1 MRNKIIIYLILAGVL
16 LFATIPLF
24 KPYVPGTA
32 DGLAHK
38 FRVVSFEKS
47 LKEGNIRPRWLS
59 DQALGFGT
67 PVYMFLY
74 SLPYYVVSGL
84 NFAGFEINRATQIFE
99 AGTLI
104 LSGLFMFLLVRKLY
118 GSRAGITASA
128 IYTLAPYHLTTIYL
142 YEGWGEMA
150 SFIFPPL
157 ILYLTLLLESKDSN
171 NPRKISN
178 FKFPISNFKSKK
190 QLYFLFL
197 VFSWVLFVITHNVS
211 VLMFAPFLLFLSFII
226 YGLKIKKLLLPVSAF
241 CFSVLI
247 TAYFWLPAIFLNK
260 WTQYPLLISKEM
272 WMRSAFF
279 KSLTLLF
286 TNAFSTVRA
295 GVVRYYDFTLGIPI
309 MLVLI
314 ISFCYIMFRKIRL
327 LNSLYKDISKHKK
340 AGTELFMKRIIG
352 IAHSID
358 LFFVGIIFMAF
369 LSLFL
374 SNGLSNAFWNIPFL
388 HYVVYPFRFL
398 FPVTFAS
405 AVIAGKFAKK
415 NILISIILIVLSL
428 VSGWPFV
435 HPYVDIFP
443 FPDSYF
449 RQVQP
454 VNNPPYTKKNMATI
468 EFLPKW
474 ASLQA
479 LNSIEQKYLSN
490 GMLPDKIMFDKSFG
504 SIENQKIASEKIQA
518 GINLNKDASVTIN
531 TFYFPNW
538 QASVNGRKIPLTMNS
553 DGLMTLALQKGRN
566 DVELIF
572 ALSGLEKAAN
582 IISLIGVLL
591 LPVVIILSR
600 RSNNRLYSK

>member
-1 MRNKIIIYLILAGVL
+1 MRNKIIVYIILIGIF

-38 FRVVSFEKS
+38 FRTVSFEKS

-74 SLPYYVVSGL
+74 SFPYYVVSGL
-84 NFAGFEINRATQIFE
+84 NFAGFEINRATQVFE

-104 LSGLFMFLLVRKLY
+104 LSGFFMFLLVRKLY
-118 GSRAGITASA
+118 GDMAGLTSA
-128 IYTLAPYHLTTIYL
+128 ALYTLAPYHLTTIYL

-157 ILYLTLLLESKDSN
+157 ILYLTLLLASKGSN

-178 FKFPISNFKSKK
+178 FQFPISNFISKK

-226 YGLKIKKLLLPVSAF
+226 CGFKIKKFLLPVSAF
-241 CFSVLI
+241 CFAVLI

-272 WMRSAFF
+272 WMRAAFF

-286 TNAFSTVRA
+286 TNAFSTVRE

-314 ISFCYIMFRKIRL
+314 VTMLYIIYRKFSLI
-327 LNSLYKDISKHKK
+327 NSYFKDVSKHKK
-340 AGTELFMKRIIG
+340 IRADILIKSMTEITRNKDWFT
-352 IAHSID
+352 
-358 LFFVGIIFMAF
+358 FGIILMAYVC
-369 LSLFL
+369 LFL
-374 SNGLSNAFWNIPFL
+374 TNGASNVFWNISVL

-405 AVIAGKFAKK
+405 AVIAGRYAKK
-415 NILISIILIVLSL
+415 HILISVILIVFSL

-449 RQVQP
+449 RQIQP
-454 VNNPPYTKKNMATI
+454 VNNPPYTKKNMATL

-474 ASLQA
+474 VNLQV
-479 LNSIEQKYLSN
+479 LNSIEQKYLSY
-490 GMLPDKIMFDKSFG
+490 GILPDKIMFDKSFG
-504 SIENQKIASEKIQA
+504 SIETLKIASEKIQA
-518 GINLNKDASVTIN
+518 GINLKKDTSVTIN

-553 DGLMTLALQKGRN
+553 DGLMMLALQKGRN
-566 DVELIF
+566 NVELVF
-572 ALSGLEKAAN
+572 GFSGLEKAAN
-582 IISLIGVLL
+582 FISLIGVLL
-591 LPVVIILSR
+591 LPVVYFLYRKVSR
-600 RSNNRLYSK
+600 VQ